1 MFKIEDLQNGDAVY
15 AAVTIANDG
24 SVPEAADDEVFATP
38 GTLGM
43 LINTGYLEE
52 NPNQTLYLVSFEN
65 ADGELGP
72 PITCLAEEL
81 STTPS
86 PRESA

>member
-1 MFKIEDLQNGDAVY
+1 MNIENLQQSDAVY

-24 SVPEAADDEVFATP
+24 SVPNAAENEIFAQP

-43 LINTGYLEE
+43 LINTGHLEE
-52 NPNQTLYLVSFEN
+52 DPEQLLYLVSFEN
-65 ADGELGP
+65 DHGELGP

-81 STTPS
+81 SATPLA
-86 PRESA
+86 RDNA